1 MDHNPSRSEAVFE
14 RHSLVL
20 GPGDVKRLN
29 DLVKAAVYQDWEG
42 IPKPLI
48 NRSTM
53 IRALIRIAA
62 EVYGNHVYPQNPSDW
77 SLYLHRQL
85 PQEFKRI
92 HEEGAKRGPKP
103 GSRQK

>member
-1 MDHNPSRSEAVFE
+1 MDQDPSPSNAVFE
-14 RHSLVL
+14 RYSLVL
-20 GPGDVKRLN
+20 GPGDLKRLN
-29 DLVKAAVYQDWEG
+29 DLVKVAVFQDWEG

-62 EVYGNHVYPQNPSDW
+62 EVYDGHVYPRNLSDW
-77 SLYLHRQL
+77 SLYLHNQL
-85 PQEFKRI
+85 PREFKRI
-92 HEEGAKRGPKP
+92 QEEGAKRGPKP